1 MILLIAGGI
10 AAALYLANQ
19 DKTQTVI
26 VDNTTAPDKDKKT
39 VVIPNKTEVKKQTP
53 RVYYYSKNDV
63 YLYKSYSVNHL
74 KTTFTNSANAI
85 YEGEQFISRIPPNI
99 FIGTPTGQVKNNMI
113 QVATVL
119 NAKKYTFWVMRED
132 LIALNTYDAS
142 KTKPKPIITD
152 IINKYN

>member
-26 VDNTTAPDKDKKT
+26 VDNTTVPDKDKKT
-39 VVIPNKTEVKKQTP
+39 VIIPNKTEIKKTP

-63 YLYKSYSVNHL
+63 YLYKSYSVNHF
-74 KTTFTNSANAI
+74 KTTFSNSPNAI
-85 YEGEQFISRIPPNI
+85 YEGEQLISRIPPNI
-99 FIGTPTGQVKNNMI
+99 FIGTPTGKVKNNMI
-113 QVATVL
+113 QVATIL
-119 NAKKYTFWVMRED
+119 NGKNYTFWVMRED
-132 LIALNTYDAS
+132 LLALNKFDSS

-152 IINKYN
+152 IINKYH